1 MENSN
6 ENNTHTILH
15 STDESNVVKRKFKFR
30 KLTKNVSSINS
41 ENPGQGVRKLQ
52 RKIQQVIYN
61 SFSPT
66 VLPDNMKVR
75 KRFAQTSEEDI
86 FTIKEK
92 RFEEK
97 TVKSTIWGVK
107 IFKDWLQENDLNTDF
122 EALLP

>member
-6 ENNTHTILH
+6 ENYTHTILH
-15 STDESNVVKRKFKFR
+15 STDESNVVKENLNLENLQKMSAALR
-30 KLTKNVSSINS
+30 NS
-41 ENPGQGVRKLQ
+41 ENPWQGVRKLQ

-61 SFSPT
+61 SFSPP

-92 RFEEK
+92 RFE
-97 TVKSTIWGVK
+97 
-107 IFKDWLQENDLNTDF
+107 D
-122 EALLP
+122 

>member
-30 KLTKNVSSINS
+30 KLTKNVSSIIS
-41 ENPGQGVRKLQ
+41 ENPWQGVRKLQ

-61 SFSPT
+61 SFSPPA
-66 VLPDNMKVR
+66 LPNNMKVR

-86 FTIKEK
+86 FTIKK
-92 RFEEK
+92 R
-97 TVKSTIWGVK
+97 
-107 IFKDWLQENDLNTDF
+107 DLRKKH
-122 EALLP
+122 

>member
-30 KLTKNVSSINS
+30 KLTKNVSSIIS
-41 ENPGQGVRKLQ
+41 ENPWQGVRKLQ

-61 SFSPT
+61 SFSPP

-92 RFEEK
+92 RFE
-97 TVKSTIWGVK
+97 
-107 IFKDWLQENDLNTDF
+107 D
-122 EALLP
+122 